1 MSRRRLLQYIEELE
15 TLEDYKLSHR
25 QRDPLIDDWRD
36 AAADAAAAY
45 EKWEVARDSASY
57 AVYRAYAD
65 QADAAQDALAAS
77 RGRVIA

>member
-1 MSRRRLLQYIEELE
+1 MSHRWLLQYIEELE
-15 TLEDYKLSHR
+15 SADDYALSHGHP
-25 QRDPLIDDWRD
+25 DPLMASWLD
-36 AAADAAAAY
+36 AEADAAAAY
-45 EKWEVARDSASY
+45 EIWVAERDSESY